1 MEKKTGNGKWK
12 TAFLF
17 LVLSAVLIGL
27 DQWTKFLAVSY
38 LEGKPSWPLIPGV
51 FEFSYTV
58 NYGAAFGILQNRQLL
73 FYITT
78 PLILAAVF
86 FLYLPT
92 NGICR

>member
-58 NYGAAFGILQNRQLL
+58 NYGAAFGIQIGR
-73 FYITT
+73 
-78 PLILAAVF
+78 AHV
-86 FLYLPT
+86 
-92 NGICR
+92 